1 MATKALLSVGILV
14 ALAGWMGAP
23 ADQQAGPSAP
33 SGGAAS
39 AADQAESP
47 TPGADL
53 KVTLEHV
60 SGKTDTYGPE
70 IVKLEL
76 ILDGLGK
83 LDQVHLV
90 TKTGAEADTHIWYN
104 VANLVSVRYQ
114 FLEITGKGKVTVRA
128 LASPVLR
135 ETPDR
140 APRQVVPLDPEDY
153 R

>member
-1 MATKALLSVGILV
+1 MWTKALLSAGMLV
-14 ALAGWMGAP
+14 VLAGWMGASTG
-23 ADQQAGPSAP
+23 QGAGQVAP
-33 SGGAAS
+33 SGGLAL
-39 AADQAESP
+39 AADQAETP
-47 TPGADL
+47 TPDADL
-53 KVTLEHV
+53 TVTLEHV

-104 VANLVSVRYQ
+104 VANLVSVRYR

-128 LASPVLR
+128 LASPVLK
-135 ETPDR
+135 ESPDQ
-140 APRQVVPLDPEDY
+140 APRPLVPLDPQDY

>member
-1 MATKALLSVGILV
+1 MGTKALLCAGILAV
-14 ALAGWMGAP
+14 LGGWMGAATDP
-23 ADQQAGPSAP
+23 GAGQVTS
-33 SGGAAS
+33 SGGVAS
-39 AADQAESP
+39 AADQAQPP
-47 TPGADL
+47 TPDADL
-53 KVTLEHV
+53 TVTLEHV

-83 LDQVHLV
+83 LDQVHLI

-104 VANLVSVRYQ
+104 VANLVSVRYR

-128 LASPVLR
+128 LASPVLK
-135 ETPDR
+135 ESEDR
-140 APRQVVPLDPEDY
+140 APRPLVPLDPQDY